1 MAKYYVLKQAGV
13 GAIAYNKD
21 STIIESMYEEE
32 TQQGRF
38 SGFSVKEVEIP
49 QEMFNLNITDFWT
62 QLTRIS

>member
-1 MAKYYVLKQAGV
+1 MTKYYVLKQSGI

-21 STIIESMYEEE
+21 SAIIESMYEEE

-38 SGFSVKEVEIP
+38 SGFSIKEVEIP
-49 QEMFNLNITDFWT
+49 EEMFNLSTIDFWR